1 MKIVLIDNQTI
12 AIGPI
17 DLFCCELIRQ
27 IRISAEPGGDAAARE
42 RLFPGPTAGGDDSAE
57 EDWREY
63 VHPELERLFASHLD
77 IIERDLDGFP
87 EETVPTATEEEGGV
101 SFVSDEHIL
110 RIPLIHL
117 DAWIHGLNQ
126 ARLAIAARHNFTEK
140 DMDEDIPLE
149 GDGRAL
155 ALFQIHFYG
164 VLQECF
170 LRILGT
176 E

>member
-27 IRISAEPGGDAAARE
+27 IKISAEPGDDAAARE
-42 RLFPGPTAGGDDSAE
+42 RLFPVPTESGDDEAV

-63 VHPELERLFASHLD
+63 VHPELERLFSSHLD
-77 IIERDLDGFP
+77 IIERDLEGFP
-87 EETVPTATEEEGGV
+87 GESLPAQTKQEEGGSLV
-101 SFVSDEHIL
+101 GDEHVL
-110 RIPLIHL
+110 RIPLTHL

-126 ARLAIAARHNFTEK
+126 ARLAIAARHDFTEK
-140 DMDEDIPLE
+140 DMDGEIPLE

-164 VLQECF
+164 ILQECF
-170 LRILGT
+170 LRILGS

>member
-1 MKIVLIDNQTI
+1 MKIVLLDNQTI

-27 IRISAEPGGDAAARE
+27 IKISAEPGEDAAARE
-42 RLFPGPTAGGDDSAE
+42 RLFPGPTASGDDEAA

-87 EETVPTATEEEGGV
+87 GDSMPVNIKQEEGEG
-101 SFVSDEHIL
+101 FVSDEHVL
-110 RIPLIHL
+110 RIPLTHL

-126 ARLAIAARHNFTEK
+126 ARLAIAARHDFTEK
-140 DMDEDIPLE
+140 DMDGDIPLE

-164 VLQECF
+164 ILQECF
-170 LRILGT
+170 LRILGS

>member
-1 MKIVLIDNQTI
+1 MLIDNQTI

-27 IRISAEPGGDAAARE
+27 IRVSAEPGDNTVARE
-42 RLFPGPTAGGDDSAE
+42 RLFPGPTASDDADAEAE

-63 VHPELERLFASHLD
+63 VHPELEQLFASHLE

-87 EETVPTATEEEGGV
+87 EESRVPNVKEGSEETFDG
-101 SFVSDEHIL
+101 DEHVL
-110 RIPLIHL
+110 RIPITHL

-126 ARLAIAARHNFTEK
+126 ARLAIAARHDFTEK
-140 DMDEDIPLE
+140 DMDGEIPID

-155 ALFQIHFYG
+155 ALFQVHFYG
-164 VLQECF
+164 ILQECF
-170 LRILGT
+170 LRILGSD
-176 E
+176 